1 MGLSIVIPVYNEGKN
16 LEELLKRINKSFKKN
31 NFEVI
36 IVDDDSNDGS
46 KDKLKNLKKKFK
58 KLKFYIRKKKPR
70 DLSKSCTV
78 GFSKA
83 KFKNI
88 LVMDGDLQHKPEEI
102 KRLYKKFE
110 NSKSDFVVG
119 IRNLLEKKNE
129 GLGLVRLTTS
139 IILIYIVNITLGFKT
154 KDPMSGFFIF
164 KKKIYTQNK
173 KNLFNKGYKILLDL
187 IYSSKNYDVTD
198 ISINFKS
205 RREGFS
211 KMSLKIILLLFMII
225 LQKFIKKTFNS
236 F

>member
-1 MGLSIVIPVYNEGKN
+1 MTLSIVVPVYNEKKN
-16 LEELLKRINKSFKKN
+16 LEELLKRIHKSFKKN

-46 KDKLKNLKKKFK
+46 KEKLKYLKKKYK
-58 KLKFYIRKKKPR
+58 KLKFFIRKQKPR
-70 DLSKSCTV
+70 DLSKSCTF

-83 KFKNI
+83 SFKNI

-119 IRNLLEKKNE
+119 TRNLLEKKNE
-129 GLGLVRLTTS
+129 GLGLIRLITS
-139 IILIYIVNITLGFKT
+139 ILLIYIVNIILGFRT

-173 KNLFNKGYKILLDL
+173 KYLFNKGYKILLDL
-187 IYSSKNYDVTD
+187 IYSSNKYDVTD
-198 ISINFKS
+198 VGINFKS

-211 KMSLKIILLLFMII
+211 KMSFKIIFLLLMVI
-225 LQKFIKKTFNS
+225 LQKFIKKF